1 MFDIGFAELLII
13 AVVSLLVIGPERLP
27 GAIRTGSAWL
37 NRFRRGFNDI
47 KQEVQQELHNDAV
60 LRELR
65 ESGEKLRRETESLQ
79 RDFAS
84 TATGD
89 ESPGASTPGQ
99 GRDRPWQNGADDTE
113 TLTAARQ
120 SAGHRETPA
129 PFLRG
134 DSRSDPG
141 SEVPPERPAEPS
153 DRGSGAAASTAAEQP
168 DALDPSGPAASA
180 GDTTAAEGSGRS
192 S

>member
-13 AVVSLLVIGPERLP
+13 GVVGLLVIGPERLP

-79 RDFAS
+79 RDFT
-84 TATGD
+84 TAGIGD
-89 ESPGASTPGQ
+89 GDSDGGAKDKSMGDDAATREQQ
-99 GRDRPWQNGADDTE
+99 GGDDAIS
-113 TLTAARQ
+113 AAGQ

-129 PFLRG
+129 PFMRG
-134 DSRSDPG
+134 DQRS
-141 SEVPPERPAEPS
+141 PA
-153 DRGSGAAASTAAEQP
+153 
-168 DALDPSGPAASA
+168 
-180 GDTTAAEGSGRS
+180 AAEGTEGADRDGMDDTHTPAATGPAGDSDDHPGESGRQS
-192 S
+192 